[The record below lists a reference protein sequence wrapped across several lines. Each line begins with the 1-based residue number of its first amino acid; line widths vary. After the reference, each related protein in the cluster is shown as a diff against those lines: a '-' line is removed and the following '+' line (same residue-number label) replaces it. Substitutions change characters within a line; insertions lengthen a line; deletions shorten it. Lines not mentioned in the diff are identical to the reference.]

1 MGRHKHPD
9 GERKLVVGRIPV
21 DYDRKLVEFLEASSK
36 YRYRG
41 DLVADLLVDFL
52 DRNAPEQ
59 ATGQT
64 TLDDFDE
71 LRKAS

>member
-21 DYDRKLVEFLEASSK
+21 DYDRKLVQFLENSSE

-41 DLVADLLVDFL
+41 DLVSDLLVDFL
-52 DRNAPEQ
+52 DRHDPEQ
-59 ATGQT
+59 ANGQT
-64 TLDDFDE
+64 AADFEE

>member
-21 DYDRKLVEFLEASSK
+21 DYDRKLVEFLENSTE
-36 YRYRG
+36 YRFRG
-41 DLVADLLVDFL
+41 DLVSHLLVDFL
-52 DRNAPEQ
+52 DRHVPEH
-59 ATGQT
+59 ASGQT
-64 TLDDFDE
+64 AADFEE